1 MNDAVKKEVYSTFTL
16 GDMYIRYILEEKGQM
31 DLQIVPLSKKDD
43 IVELKESRGDCLVQ
57 AKLIGDVYASGYSGG
72 VTMRNNGTTD
82 NMKFVKQEINETVSK
97 IKPDAK
103 RTEILTYFDDGKN
116 HQYIHTLGFT
126 EGDFAL
132 DSKTTF
138 VNSSSETAVL
148 EMLSSFSLGEI
159 TPFQKDDAQEM
170 LLLHRIRSKWSEEG
184 YLVTETAEDLQLE
197 PSWAYWPPNSIRY
210 GQVGSMPVKQYAP
223 FGAVEDKCA
232 KVIWAAQLAVECSWQ
247 MEFYRRDN
255 SMYFSGGIADR
266 EFGHWYKNILSGESF
281 TTPTAILT
289 ATTEDI
295 DTACQRLTSY
305 QKKFL
310 NGNPQCE
317 QHLPIMFNEYCTTWG
332 NPSEE
337 NIERILKAI
346 SGHGME
352 YFVVDCGW
360 FLEDGKDWSNSM
372 GDYVP
377 NKRLFPNGLI
387 SVSKKIHDAGMKAG
401 IWFEIDN
408 VGKFANVYNK
418 EEYLL
423 KRDGVILATHN
434 RRFLDMR
441 KAEVQ
446 KYLEE
451 KVIGQLKQN
460 NFDYVK
466 MDYND
471 TYGLGCDGAESLGEA
486 LRQEREASVNFVR
499 KMKNEI
505 PELIIEN
512 CASGGHKTEPLMMSL
527 TSMASFSD
535 AHECVT
541 IPVIAA
547 NLHRTILPQQSQ
559 IWVVIRNNDS
569 LQRIA
574 YSISAAFLGRMCFS
588 GDVTELNAEQWN
600 KIDEG
605 ISFYRQ
611 IVPVI
616 KNGTSHIFSKK
627 SASVRKLD
635 GWQTVVRTCKEG
647 TLIVTHVFNN
657 PPEEFTIDLPEECT
671 GQKIKCIYK
680 ATDISAQINA
690 QIKNSALTVTPT
702 CGMESIA
709 LFLSE

>member
-43 IVELKESRGDCLVQ
+43 IIELKESRGDCLIQ

-116 HQYIHTLGFT
+116 HQYIHTLGYT
-126 EGDFAL
+126 ESDLAL

-317 QHLPIMFNEYCTTWG
+317 QNLPVMFNEYCTTWG

-372 GDYVP
+372 GDYIP

-387 SVSKKIHDAGMKAG
+387 SVNKKIHDAGMKAG

-423 KRDGVILATHN
+423 KRDGIILATHN

-451 KVIGQLKQN
+451 KVIHQIKEN

-505 PELIIEN
+505 PDLIIEN

-559 IWVVIRNNDS
+559 IWVVIRKGDS
-569 LQRIA
+569 LKRLA

-616 KNGTSHIFSKK
+616 KNGTSHIFSKR

-647 TLIVTHVFNN
+647 TLIVIHVFNN
-657 PPEEFTIDLPEECT
+657 PPEEFTVDLPKECD

-709 LFLSE
+709 LFLTE

>member
-97 IKPDAK
+97 IKSGAEQ
-103 RTEILTYFDDGKN
+103 TEIITYFDDGKN

-159 TPFQKDDAQEM
+159 TPFEKDDAQEM

-210 GQVGSMPVKQYAP
+210 GQVGSMPVKSFAP
-223 FGAVEDKCA
+223 FGAVEDKKA
-232 KVIWAAQLAVECSWQ
+232 NVIWAAQLAVESSWQ

-387 SVSKKIHDAGMKAG
+387 SVSKKIHDAGM
-401 IWFEIDN
+401 
-408 VGKFANVYNK
+408 
-418 EEYLL
+418 
-423 KRDGVILATHN
+423 
-434 RRFLDMR
+434 
-441 KAEVQ
+441 
-446 KYLEE
+446 
-451 KVIGQLKQN
+451 
-460 NFDYVK
+460 
-466 MDYND
+466 
-471 TYGLGCDGAESLGEA
+471 
-486 LRQEREASVNFVR
+486 
-499 KMKNEI
+499 
-505 PELIIEN
+505 
-512 CASGGHKTEPLMMSL
+512 
-527 TSMASFSD
+527 
-535 AHECVT
+535 
-541 IPVIAA
+541 
-547 NLHRTILPQQSQ
+547 
-559 IWVVIRNNDS
+559 
-569 LQRIA
+569 
-574 YSISAAFLGRMCFS
+574 
-588 GDVTELNAEQWN
+588 
-600 KIDEG
+600 
-605 ISFYRQ
+605 
-611 IVPVI
+611 
-616 KNGTSHIFSKK
+616 
-627 SASVRKLD
+627 
-635 GWQTVVRTCKEG
+635 
-647 TLIVTHVFNN
+647 
-657 PPEEFTIDLPEECT
+657 
-671 GQKIKCIYK
+671 
-680 ATDISAQINA
+680 
-690 QIKNSALTVTPT
+690 
-702 CGMESIA
+702 
-709 LFLSE
+709 